1 MTNFVSRANN
11 ENHLKISQSVVL
23 LNRSV
28 KFNICVCDSVTE
40 HTRIILSTLRRVIW
54 GDGVYSIGGSH
65 WLTRSRWR
73 GGQGAAH
80 QDEEQGDRNM
90 LAWASAPS
98 LDEEGEAL
106 HDTA

>member
-1 MTNFVSRANN
+1 MCVQLCHRAPS
-11 ENHLKISQSVVL
+11 HYSVYLEEGNLGEWCTFHRGLPLADQVQ
-23 LNRSV
+23 V
-28 KFNICVCDSVTE
+28 E
-40 HTRIILSTLRRVIW
+40 
-54 GDGVYSIGGSH
+54 
-65 WLTRSRWR
+65 

-90 LAWASAPS
+90 LAWALAPS